1 MARRRFKRWG
11 RKRKSNPKA
20 TKVYKDGMKKQA
32 VIFGALG
39 VLSVAIFYQTPLMQ
53 LIVANTPTYGDKT

>member
-1 MARRRFKRWG
+1 
-11 RKRKSNPKA
+11 
-20 TKVYKDGMKKQA
+20 MKKQA